1 MPIDPAAAFTDR
13 VGTVHG
19 FDEAEGAG
27 TVLGDDGLAA
37 WFHCTRIADGSRS
50 VPVGAAVRYRI
61 EPGPTGLEAVD
72 VAVLPGPADGV
83 TGDEAVAVGSA

>member
-1 MPIDPAAAFTDR
+1 VPIDPAAAFTDR

-72 VAVLPGPADGV
+72 VAVLPGPADGA